1 MCLKK
6 LQRRS
11 WQNVLIRL
19 CVCVAV
25 VQTLAHNSTASL
37 SVIKDYLI
45 NKLERETQQIEED
58 ERKIQQYR
66 EETTHLRAEIQELK
80 TWWVKQELCPQMT
93 HYTHLYY
100 THLYYIHLYYTHLY
114 TALFAQPCGLWNFY
128 GYFVIRHQG
137 LIATSHFFVTQ
148 GRLQQSSAWCPKFH
162 TSYFS

>member
-93 HYTHLYY
+93 N
-100 THLYYIHLYYTHLY
+100 YTHLY

-128 GYFVIRHQG
+128 SYFVIRHQG

-148 GRLQQSSAWCPKFH
+148 GRLQQSSAWSPKFH